1 VDADLA
7 GSSLAHEHYAH
18 SAAEAD
24 RDSVFPLDR
33 LRELASSG
41 EIGGLTDTH
50 YSLSGYM
57 PDWAE
62 GVDAFA
68 PALAEQVIWQ
78 QPDAALLV
86 PV

>member
-1 VDADLA
+1 
-7 GSSLAHEHYAH
+7 
-18 SAAEAD
+18 
-24 RDSVFPLDR
+24 
-33 LRELASSG
+33 
-41 EIGGLTDTH
+41 
-50 YSLSGYM
+50 M

-62 GVDAFA
+62 VLDAFA